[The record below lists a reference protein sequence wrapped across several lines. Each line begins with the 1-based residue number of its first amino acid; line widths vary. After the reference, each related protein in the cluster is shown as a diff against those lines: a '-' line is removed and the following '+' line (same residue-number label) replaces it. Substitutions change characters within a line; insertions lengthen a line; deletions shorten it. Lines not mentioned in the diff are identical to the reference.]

1 MDTMLQSGT
10 AMVNHTAYDQQM
22 LSGRMPIAALHRAR
36 GRKRRLWPLTG
47 VFFLLA
53 GLLLNLMHSQAAFA
67 QNSLTAMRLGSV
79 QIDGQTALRLVVE
92 TAAPQPA
99 NMLLLSDPWRLV
111 LDYPQME
118 WAVEG
123 LPAAGQLDQLPATAY
138 RFGHPQPNSGRLVI
152 ELARPASP
160 ERAFTLPPNGK
171 GHRLVIDL
179 MDRGEISFRLAQKA
193 LANGTFQAAK
203 GGAGQNALPPPATA
217 SRAEGA
223 AGNVA
228 ASISGRAVSI
238 GVPQP
243 RPKRWVV
250 AIDAGHGGN
259 DPGAIGKHGTYEKKI
274 TLAAAKQL
282 AKHLNASGKITAR
295 LVRSGDSYLK
305 LRKRIQIARDMGADA
320 FISLHAD
327 SAQRSSAR
335 GISVFSLSDKAS
347 DKEAAYLARKENKAD
362 LIGGPDL
369 GAEDPLAAN
378 ALLGMFQRETMNES
392 AHLAR
397 AILNEIK
404 GFPGGDKRGHRFA
417 GFAVLKSPDVP
428 SVLVEM
434 GFLSNASDEKNLN
447 SSRYRDKLT
456 RQIAKAV
463 LVWLEGSGR

>member
-1 MDTMLQSGT
+1 MTFSTITQYLLEISRKIRLAAQ
-10 AMVNHTAYDQQM
+10 VYVC
-22 LSGRMPIAALHRAR
+22 LAALFISVLSSMPA
-36 GRKRRLWPLTG
+36 
-47 VFFLLA
+47 
-53 GLLLNLMHSQAAFA
+53 SA
-67 QNSLTAMRLGSV
+67 QNSLTAMRLGNV
-79 QIDGQTALRLVVE
+79 DIDGQMALRLVVE
-92 TAAPQPA
+92 TAIPQQA
-99 NMLLLSDPWRLV
+99 KMLLLSDPWRLV
-111 LDYPQME
+111 LDYEDME
-118 WAVEG
+118 WAVAG
-123 LPAAGQLDQLPATAY
+123 LPSSGQLSYLPAVGY
-138 RFGHPQPNSGRLVI
+138 RFGHPKPGSGRLVI

-160 ERAFTLPPNGK
+160 ERAFTLLPKDN

-179 MDRGEISFRLAQKA
+179 LDRGEISFKLAQKA
-193 LANGTFQAAK
+193 LANGAFEAVSGTSIQNSVPAVVPVPAKQASPST
-203 GGAGQNALPPPATA
+203 GPNNA
-217 SRAEGA
+217 
-223 AGNVA
+223 A
-228 ASISGRAVSI
+228 ASSRPVTL
-238 GVPQP
+238 GVPQS

-250 AIDAGHGGN
+250 AIDAGHGGK
-259 DPGAIGKHGTYEKKI
+259 DPGAIGKRGTHEKKI

-282 AKHLNASGKITAR
+282 AAHLNATGKIEAK
-295 LVRSGDSYLK
+295 LVRSGDRYLK
-305 LRKRIQIARDMGADA
+305 LRQRIQVARDMGADA

-347 DKEAAYLARKENKAD
+347 DKEAAYLAARENKAD

-434 GFLSNASDEKNLN
+434 GFLSNVDDEKNLN

-456 RQIAKAV
+456 KQIAKALV
-463 LVWLEGSGR
+463 VWLERSGR

>member
-1 MDTMLQSGT
+1 MGGRGLAPSGQQ
-10 AMVNHTAYDQQM
+10 NH
-22 LSGRMPIAALHRAR
+22 
-36 GRKRRLWPLTG
+36 
-47 VFFLLA
+47 
-53 GLLLNLMHSQAAFA
+53 
-67 QNSLTAMRLGSV
+67 
-79 QIDGQTALRLVVE
+79 
-92 TAAPQPA
+92 
-99 NMLLLSDPWRLV
+99 
-111 LDYPQME
+111 
-118 WAVEG
+118 
-123 LPAAGQLDQLPATAY
+123 LPATAY
-138 RFGHPQPNSGRLVI
+138 RFGHPQPDAGRLVI
-152 ELARPASP
+152 ELSSPASP
-160 ERAFTLPPNGK
+160 ERAFTLPPNRT

-179 MDRGEISFRLAQKA
+179 MDRGEISFSLAQKA
-193 LANGTFQAAK
+193 LASGSFQPAAQT
-203 GGAGQNALPPPATA
+203 AVQNTLPPPTSA
-217 SRAEGA
+217 SNLQSGA
-223 AGNVA
+223 PAQ
-228 ASISGRAVSI
+228 ASLSGRPI
-238 GVPQP
+238 TGGVPQP

-250 AIDAGHGGN
+250 AIDAAWRKR
-259 DPGAIGKHGTYEKKI
+259 PGRDWQARQPGKGYHAGS
-274 TLAAAKQL
+274 AKQL

-327 SAQRSSAR
+327 SAPRTSAR
-335 GISVFSLSDKAS
+335 GISVFALSDTAS
-347 DKEAAYLARKENKAD
+347 DKEAAYLAKKENKAD

-397 AILNEIK
+397 AILNEIR